1 MSFMLQINWR
11 SLIGKPAVA
20 LIQPSMQIQLS
31 ESLNLL
37 LTVCFLKYI
46 SGKI

>member
-1 MSFMLQINWR
+1 MSFMLKINWR
-11 SLIGKPAVA
+11 SFIGKPAVA

-37 LTVCFLKYI
+37 LIVCFLKYI